1 MLALNRLWRKFPEI
15 LKNEPV
21 RGPRLAD
28 RRSGWCGVGVS
39 SQVLDVLERHV
50 LTGQRREG
58 NCPLLPVRIR
68 WSLVLCV
75 FPILS
80 AVVVIRVDAGCDN
93 LTYNKSSYD
102 HVDWLRS
109 DYERY
114 SICYTAE
121 FEQDVPFVADWIDH
135 GLQVMQDK
143 YSVSE
148 FTAVRYEEGRGYLT
162 APLHLFIVLVPDPN
176 DDAKTSLT
184 SFKCC
189 SQEDDGS
196 YFAWIPY
203 LAPSHPEWQTRPAW
217 GRLQLPPID
226 YHAKNLVHEIT
237 HAAELSI
244 WGYFYKA
251 PAPWI
256 AEGLAE
262 YEGLFNTTES
272 NRMQGLEK
280 LLEEVRRNAGS
291 KIGCCESLTGN
302 HPEITCGD
310 VYFGGSF
317 ILKYLAD
324 KFGEEIHDRLI
335 RSEFPT
341 FGEALSSEFADHGTT
356 LPRVFLG
363 MKAWLN
369 GEEEPSFDSPG
380 SRRRTRT
387 RQVRGRKFN

>member
-1 MLALNRLWRKFPEI
+1 MCERSI
-15 LKNEPV
+15 TVPV
-21 RGPRLAD
+21 RTEKNFQHPPTT
-28 RRSGWCGVGVS
+28 
-39 SQVLDVLERHV
+39 ERHRLSRLHSV
-50 LTGQRREG
+50 GIAITTTRAGPIFRPTGLFQ
-58 NCPLLPVRIR
+58 PLCSGFLSRKHPRQLRDSDAFTVGFSGGFLLRSLHHEKIIPECI
-68 WSLVLCV
+68 SLV
-75 FPILS
+75 
-80 AVVVIRVDAGCDN
+80 
-93 LTYNKSSYD
+93 
-102 HVDWLRS
+102 
-109 DYERY
+109 
-114 SICYTAE
+114 
-121 FEQDVPFVADWIDH
+121 
-135 GLQVMQDK
+135 K
-143 YSVSE
+143 YII
-148 FTAVRYEEGRGYLT
+148 
-162 APLHLFIVLVPDPN
+162 P
-176 DDAKTSLT
+176 
-184 SFKCC
+184 
-189 SQEDDGS
+189 
-196 YFAWIPY
+196 IPY

-217 GRLQLPPID
+217 GRLQLPSID

-341 FGEALSSEFADHGTT
+341 FGEALSSEFANQGTT